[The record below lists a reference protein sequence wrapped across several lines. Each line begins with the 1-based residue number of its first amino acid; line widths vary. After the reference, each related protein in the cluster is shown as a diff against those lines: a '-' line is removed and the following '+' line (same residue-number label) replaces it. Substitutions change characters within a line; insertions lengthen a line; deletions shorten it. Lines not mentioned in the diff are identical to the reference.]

1 MTAFDINHDNYLD
14 LNEQLLRAVER
25 VGQLLEQMN
34 TVMAQ
39 TPAGVWGSALPII
52 QEDQRLWN
60 EAYTRL
66 HEEINRTTVASINIH
81 DIFREGDFQS
91 TRIML
96 G

>member
-25 VGQLLEQMN
+25 VGQLLEQVN
-34 TVMAQ
+34 TVMAS
-39 TPAGVWGSALPII
+39 TPAGVWGAALPII
-52 QEDQRLWN
+52 QEDQKLWN
-60 EAYTRL
+60 GAYTEL
-66 HEEINRTTVASINIH
+66 LDEINRTTVASINIH
-81 DIFREGDFQS
+81 DIFKEGDHRG